1 MSAQSYRV
9 LLVSAKGEAAISNF
23 AASSLAEAAREA
35 IKPEYRRAWGATV
48 LQRGTTGKR
57 YCIADCAKLAKV
69 VA

>member
-1 MSAQSYRV
+1 MTSPTYRV
-9 LLVSAKGEAAISNF
+9 FLVTAKGELTVNTF
-23 AASSLAEAAREA
+23 EASSLAKAAQEA

-57 YCIADCAKLAKV
+57 YCIADCVKLARA